1 MRLTKRQHA
10 RAGPVSFTA
19 TSTRRCQT
27 TPTLLTWS
35 EGFLLETFRPHSHD
49 STDSVDRALESS
61 SQGIRAVKISL
72 IALGVTAAAQAL
84 IVVVTGSVALLSDT
98 IHNFSDAL
106 TAIPLWIAFWLG
118 RRVPNRAYTYGY
130 GRAEDLAGIFIV
142 AMIAASAVIA
152 GYQSVDR
159 LLNPQPVSY
168 PWVVAAA
175 GLIGFAGNE
184 LVAIYRIRVG
194 RQIGSAA
201 LIADGLHARTDGFT
215 SLAVV
220 ASALGVLAGFPEA
233 DPIIGLAITVA
244 ILIVLRTAAA
254 DIYRRLMDAVDPEL
268 TALAETTLAHTR
280 GVREIEQV
288 RLRWIGHRL
297 RAEAGVVVD
306 DDLDVVSAHDIATD
320 AQHRLLHAIPKLV
333 GATVHVSPTTD
344 GDTDHHAVIAH
355 HQTDKRPAPTPPPTR
370 QPSPDAI
377 TSPGARP
384 PRP

>member
-1 MRLTKRQHA
+1 MTGEHHRDHSVDGHRHRNNEHQAAHGHA
-10 RAGPVSFTA
+10 HRHEH
-19 TSTRRCQT
+19 
-27 TPTLLTWS
+27 S
-35 EGFLLETFRPHSHD
+35 EGLKGFLLEILRPHSHD
-49 STDSVDRALESS
+49 SADSVDRALESS
-61 SQGIRAVKISL
+61 SHGIRAVKISL
-72 IALGVTAAAQAL
+72 IALGITAAAQAL
-84 IVVVTGSVALLSDT
+84 IVVPTGSVALLSDT

-106 TAIPLWIAFWLG
+106 TAIPLWIAFVLG
-118 RRVPNRAYTYGY
+118 RRAPSWAYTYGY
-130 GRAEDLAGIFIV
+130 GRAEDLAGVFIV
-142 AMIAASAVIA
+142 AVIAASAIVA

-194 RQIGSAA
+194 RKIGSAA
-201 LIADGLHARTDGFT
+201 LVADGLHARTDGFT

-220 ASALGVLAGFPEA
+220 ASALGVLAGFEAA

-244 ILIVLRTAAA
+244 ILLVLRTAAT

-268 TALAETTLAHTR
+268 TALGEATLADTP
-280 GVREIEQV
+280 GVRVIEQV

-333 GATVHVSPTTD
+333 GATVHVSPKTD
-344 GDTDHHAVIAH
+344 GKTDHHAVLAH
-355 HQTDKRPAPTPPPTR
+355 HQTDKPTSR
-370 QPSPDAI
+370 HD
-377 TSPGARP
+377 
-384 PRP
+384 